1 MSMHQELVGR
11 SLSGLALAETA
22 CAMLTARP
30 SGPPE
35 AMSAGPTANLLVDAV
50 RTPGGLSE
58 LLKHAGSARLVDE
71 KALLRALDSQLGRI
85 TGGGVSRRA
94 LASKT
99 TKPLHVAVVVK
110 GGEPPQ
116 AEPVVCVDV
125 KQFGSLLAA
134 LEWAE
139 RYGSSVRMG
148 GRLLIAALGP
158 EGADLSLLG
167 NYFDGAIIRPRVPSQ
182 RGWVEALLPLWIAHS
197 NPKEVD
203 ILGPDEG
210 QGGVS
215 QEEFKETLKQA
226 MLPNSDPFKRA

>member
-1 MSMHQELVGR
+1 
-11 SLSGLALAETA
+11 
-22 CAMLTARP
+22 
-30 SGPPE
+30 
-35 AMSAGPTANLLVDAV
+35 
-50 RTPGGLSE
+50 
-58 LLKHAGSARLVDE
+58 
-71 KALLRALDSQLGRI
+71 
-85 TGGGVSRRA
+85 
-94 LASKT
+94 
-99 TKPLHVAVVVK
+99 
-110 GGEPPQ
+110 
-116 AEPVVCVDV
+116 
-125 KQFGSLLAA
+125 
-134 LEWAE
+134 
-139 RYGSSVRMG
+139 MG